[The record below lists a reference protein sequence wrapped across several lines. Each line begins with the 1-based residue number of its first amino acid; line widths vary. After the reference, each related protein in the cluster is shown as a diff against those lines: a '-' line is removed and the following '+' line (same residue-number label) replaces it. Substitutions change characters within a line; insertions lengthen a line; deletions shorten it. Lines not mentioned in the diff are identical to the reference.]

1 MSNNPT
7 FGRDNGPPPPG
18 AAQPAG
24 VPIIMPGQPMYY
36 QQAPYAQPLVQPA
49 PLGYHTVGAP
59 VMNPAGIIGGRGPQ
73 TYPAVDPSMPAA
85 NMSNSTGGVGCEPGY
100 NYFFPQEHT
109 KIHVLKSGSTPP
121 WQLPGG
127 YTVPFHAAHVP
138 VNTTLRELMKG
149 FGAVNPIPSKNIIVE
164 CTVGGGGKWYKG
176 VTLTGEDKDK
186 LDKPIK
192 TFGWDSSRTGLAGEK
207 PVVSLYVMKG

>member
-24 VPIIMPGQPMYY
+24 MPIIMPGGGQPVYY

-49 PLGYHTVGAP
+49 PYGSHTIAQPG
-59 VMNPAGIIGGRGPQ
+59 MNPVRGPQ
-73 TYPAVDPSMPAA
+73 TYHTVDPSMPAA

-109 KIHVLKSGSTPP
+109 KIHVLKSGGTPP
-121 WQLPGG
+121 WHLPPFQ
-127 YTVPFHAAHVP
+127 VIPFHAAHVP
-138 VNTTLRELMKG
+138 VTVTVAELLKG
-149 FGAVNPIPSKNIIVE
+149 FGATNPTAKKNKI
-164 CTVGGGGKWYKG
+164 
-176 VTLTGEDKDK
+176 
-186 LDKPIK
+186 
-192 TFGWDSSRTGLAGEK
+192 
-207 PVVSLYVMKG
+207 